1 MRNTKLVAVLPTGE
15 TKEGAGK
22 IVSSSGFGNR
32 NIRKVGTLH
41 RHKPFRVC
49 LLSPDHVNTSL
60 SVICVLVER
69 KMRQEQKVRAWA
81 GKEQSPSLFTL
92 VSFFARPKGGLAYG
106 NNFKAHSKTEKT
118 RSAIT
123 IGRNHLAS

>member
-22 IVSSSGFGNR
+22 TVPSSGFGNR

-49 LLSPDHVNTSL
+49 LLSPDNVNTIL

-69 KMRQEQKVRAWA
+69 KMGQEQKVRA
-81 GKEQSPSLFTL
+81 
-92 VSFFARPKGGLAYG
+92 
-106 NNFKAHSKTEKT
+106 
-118 RSAIT
+118 
-123 IGRNHLAS
+123 